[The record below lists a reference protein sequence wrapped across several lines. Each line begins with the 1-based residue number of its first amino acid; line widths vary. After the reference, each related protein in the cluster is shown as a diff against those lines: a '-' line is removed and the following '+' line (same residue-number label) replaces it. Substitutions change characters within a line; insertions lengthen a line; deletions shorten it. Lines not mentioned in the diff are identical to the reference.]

1 MNWVLFLVIAMF
13 AVFGFI
19 GWKKGIIKIVVSL
32 ATLIITLLLAV
43 FIAPAVCQ
51 GLKATTKLDE
61 GLQEIVYNVI
71 MQQKLGSDAEI
82 TGGSGEPQDTQE
94 NGNISDA
101 VGELPEELKNIE
113 ADKGDI
119 DKYLQQI
126 ADNAGKAS
134 VYAGQIIDK
143 LNMPD
148 NVKEQMKQMVSEQ
161 NIRNMIENNDI
172 TKIINQTDGS
182 VQSVMVCMAAAKLAD
197 LIFKAIVYVI
207 VFIVVFAILRVIVVA
222 TDLVS
227 RLPVIRQANKAV
239 GLALGLVEGLIA
251 VWIMFVVITAC
262 GSMEWAAD
270 ALTDISNSKLL
281 SMLYESDI
289 ILKMIFK

>member
-1 MNWVLFLVIAMF
+1 MNWILFLVIAIF

-51 GLKATTKLDE
+51 GLKTATKLDE

-71 MQQKLGSDAEI
+71 MQQKLKGDAG
-82 TGGSGEPQDTQE
+82 TAGEDGKPQDTQE
-94 NGNISDA
+94 NGNISGI

-119 DKYLQQI
+119 DKYLNQI

-134 VYAGQIIDK
+134 AYAGQIIDK
-143 LNMPD
+143 LNLPD

-161 NIRNMIENNDI
+161 NIRNMIENNEI
-172 TKIINQTDGS
+172 TNIINQTDGS
-182 VQSVMVCMAAAKLAD
+182 LQSVMVCAAATKLAD
-197 LIFKAIVYVI
+197 LIFRAIVYTI

-222 TDLVS
+222 TDIVS

-239 GLALGLVEGLIA
+239 GLVLGLVEGLIA

-270 ALTDISNSKLL
+270 ALTDISSSKLL